1 LQVVTHGISE
11 RVAPDLSPHA
21 MFMLEFFFNMGDA
34 TLARA
39 REGALPKA

>member
-1 LQVVTHGISE
+1 VKRHVSE
-11 RVAPDLSPHA
+11 RVVTDLWWLA
-21 MFMLEFFFNMGDA
+21 TFMLEFFFNMGDA

>member
-1 LQVVTHGISE
+1 VTKAFPNVLPE
-11 RVAPDLSPHA
+11 ELPQRA

-39 REGALPKA
+39 REGA